1 MIKITGKNFIAGER
15 SSKGNDLYASFN
27 PKTLEE
33 TNVKFTD
40 ATKEEIE
47 NALNKAEE
55 AFDNISKEKIP
66 VFLKE
71 ISKQIMKL
79 GDQLLETA
87 DIETSL
93 GIPRLVNERKRTCNQ
108 LKAFAD
114 YIKKDG
120 YLEISLDKKDSKRTP
135 PKPDIRRMLIPIGP
149 VVVFPASNFPFAF
162 GVCGGDTTS
171 ALAAGCPVVVKA
183 HPSHPMTSELFVYA
197 VNKAIDTCDFP
208 KGIFSMI
215 HGKNVEV
222 SKQLVLHPKAEA
234 IGFTGSLSAG
244 RAIYNLAA
252 SREKPIPVFA
262 EMGSINPIFIWD
274 IKDDTSEQIASS
286 ITLGTGQFCTKPG
299 VIFVKEKES
308 EKLINSVIEKIK
320 EKNPGLLLNENIRE
334 NLLETVN
341 KTKETNN
348 VELLFG
354 GCRIENKN
362 AFENT
367 VFVTNSKTFLND
379 KNIQK
384 EHFGPVVIFVKCKDN
399 NEFLEIAKNLE
410 GQLTGT
416 IHVKDKNI
424 KEIKTLFSSLTKK
437 VGRIIINGVP
447 TGVEVCESMNHGG
460 PYPATTS
467 IHFTS
472 VGMYAV
478 KRFLRPIAFQ
488 NTPKK
493 LLPEELKKE

>member
-1 MIKITGKNFIAGER
+1 MIKITGKNFIAGEE
-15 SSKGNDLYASFN
+15 SSKGNKLYTSFN

-33 TNVKFTD
+33 INLKFTD
-40 ATKEEIE
+40 AAKEEIDK
-47 NALNKAEE
+47 ALAKAEE

-87 DIETSL
+87 DIETAL
-93 GIPRLVNERKRTCNQ
+93 GIPRLINERKRTCNQ
-108 LKAFAD
+108 LEAFAE
-114 YIKKDG
+114 YIKKDE
-120 YLEISLDKKDSKRTP
+120 YLEISIDKKDSKRTP
-135 PKPDIRRMLIPIGP
+135 PKPDIRRILIPIGP
-149 VVVFPASNFPFAF
+149 VAVFPASNFPFAF
-162 GVCGGDTTS
+162 GVCGGDTAS

-183 HPSHPMTSELFVYA
+183 HPSHPMTSELFTYA
-197 VNKAIDTCDFP
+197 VNKAIDVCGFP
-208 KGIFSMI
+208 KGVFSMI

-222 SKQLVLHPKAEA
+222 SKQLVLHPKVEA
-234 IGFTGSLSAG
+234 IGFTGSQSAG

-252 SREKPIPVFA
+252 KREKPIPVFA

-274 IKDDTSEQIASS
+274 MQEDTSEQLASS

-299 VIFVKEKES
+299 IIFVKEKES
-308 EKLINSVIEKIK
+308 EKLINSVSEKIK

-334 NLLETVN
+334 TLLKTVN
-341 KTKETNN
+341 KTKETND

-354 GCRIENKN
+354 GCKIENKN

-367 VFVTNSKTFLND
+367 IFVTNSKTFLNN

-384 EHFGPVVIFVKCKDN
+384 EHFGPVAIFVKCKDN
-399 NEFLEIAKNLE
+399 NDFVEIVKHLE

-416 IHVKDKNI
+416 IHVDDKNI
-424 KEIKTLFSSLTKK
+424 KEIKILFSALTKK
-437 VGRIIINGVP
+437 VGRIIINGIP
-447 TGVEVCESMNHGG
+447 TGVEVCKSMNHGG

-467 IHFTS
+467 IHTTS
-472 VGMYAV
+472 VGMYAI

-488 NTPKK
+488 DTPKY
-493 LLPEELKKE
+493 LLPEELRK